1 MRISLIYELQMAKPW
16 HDLSEYNTYWQAIAQ
31 IELAEEMGFHAVWCV
46 EHHFLTEYS
55 HSSAPEVFFG
65 AVSQRTQ
72 RIRLGHGVVLLPH
85 RYNHPVRVAER
96 AAALDI
102 LSNGRV
108 ELGTGRSITEQEL
121 GGFCIDPDETI
132 EQWEESVRAI
142 PQMWMKDTVSFDG
155 KYLKMP
161 ERSVLPKPVQKPHP
175 PLWHA
180 ATQPS
185 SFERA
190 GRLGL
195 GLLSFGFLA
204 PGMLEAQLKIY
215 RDAAAACTDP
225 AGAFVNNQVAASAMA
240 CCAETRAKAY
250 EVAEKN
256 MRFFWELGQQLYIPK
271 TAKTYQYYSNITDA
285 LISSRGQKK
294 DESKPLA
301 AAPIAPSAFNI
312 QAAAESGTVICGN
325 PDDCIKGVQKY
336 PEAGIDEL
344 LLLVQVGRMPHAAI
358 MDTIKLLGR
367 HVLPYFRNVEP
378 KGAAQAQP
386 SAAAAG

>member
-1 MRISLIYELQMAKPW
+1 MKISLIYELQMAKPW
-16 HDLSEYNTYWQAIAQ
+16 HEMSEYNTYWQAIAQ
-31 IELAEEMGFHAVWCV
+31 VELAEEMGFHAVWCV

-65 AVSQRTQ
+65 ALSQRTQ

-96 AAALDI
+96 AAVLDI

-121 GGFCIDPDETI
+121 GGFMIDPDETI
-132 EQWEESVRAI
+132 DQWEESVRAI
-142 PQMWMKDTVSFDG
+142 PKMWMNDKVSFEG

-161 ERSVLPKPVQKPHP
+161 ERSVLPKPMQKPHP

-190 GRLGL
+190 GKMGL

-215 RDAAAACTDP
+215 RDAAASCTNP
-225 AGAFVNNQVAASAMA
+225 AGAFINNQVASSAMA
-240 CCAETRAKAY
+240 CCAETRKKAY
-250 EVAEKN
+250 DVAENN

-271 TAKTYQYYSNITDA
+271 SAKTYQYYANISDA
-285 LISSRGQKK
+285 LISSRGETK
-294 DESKPLA
+294 DPNKPLS
-301 AAPIAPSAFNI
+301 AAPLPPAAFDI
-312 QAAAESGTVICGN
+312 DAASKSGTVICGN
-325 PDDCIKGVQKY
+325 PDDCIAGIQKY

-358 MDTIKLLGR
+358 MDTIKLIGR
-367 HVLPYFRNVEP
+367 HVIPYFRNVEA
-378 KGAAQAQP
+378 KGAAMPQI
-386 SAAAAG
+386 SAAAR

>member
-1 MRISLIYELQMAKPW
+1 MRRASFPDGVFAQ
-16 HDLSEYNTYWQAIAQ
+16 LSAGGVLRRDQ
-31 IELAEEMGFHAVWCV
+31 
-46 EHHFLTEYS
+46 
-55 HSSAPEVFFG
+55 P
-65 AVSQRTQ
+65 QRTS

-85 RYNHPVRVAER
+85 RYNHPARVAER
-96 AAALDI
+96 AAVLDI

-121 GGFCIDPDETI
+121 GGFMIDPDETI
-132 EQWEESVRAI
+132 EQWEEAVRAI
-142 PQMWMKDTVSFDG
+142 PQMWMKDKVSFDG
-155 KYLKMP
+155 KHLKMP
-161 ERSVLPKPVQKPHP
+161 ERSVLPKPIQKPHP

-190 GRLGL
+190 GKLGV

-215 RDAAAACTDP
+215 RDAAETCTNP
-225 AGAFVNNQVAASAMA
+225 AGAFVNNQVASSAMA

-250 EVAEKN
+250 EVAEPN

-271 TAKTYQYYSNITDA
+271 SAKTYQYYANISDA

-294 DESKPLA
+294 DDSKPLTV
-301 AAPIAPSAFNI
+301 APIAPSAFNI
-312 QAAAESGTVICGN
+312 DAAAQSGAVICGN
-325 PDDCIKGVQKY
+325 PDDCIKAVQKY

-344 LLLVQVGRMPHAAI
+344 MLLVQVGRMPHAAI
-358 MDTIKLLGR
+358 MDTIKLIGR
-367 HVLPYFRNVEP
+367 HVIPYFKNVEP
-378 KGAAQAQP
+378 EGAARP
-386 SAAAAG
+386 PVSAAAG

>member
-16 HDLSEYNTYWQAIAQ
+16 HPLSEYNTYWQAIAQ
-31 IELAEEMGFHAVWCV
+31 IELAEEMGFHGVWCV

-65 AVSQRTQ
+65 AISQRTSRL
-72 RIRLGHGVVLLPH
+72 RIGHGVVLLPH
-85 RYNHPVRVAER
+85 KYNHPVRVAER
-96 AAALDI
+96 AAVLDI

-121 GGFCIDPDETI
+121 GGFQIDPDETI
-132 EQWEESVRAI
+132 EQWEEAVRAI
-142 PQMWMKDTVSFDG
+142 PKMWMNDTVSFDG

-161 ERSVLPKPVQKPHP
+161 ERAVLPKPVQKPHP

-190 GRLGL
+190 GRMGL

-215 RDAAAACTDP
+215 RDAAAGCTNP
-225 AGAFVNNQVAASAMA
+225 AGAFVNNQVASSAMA
-240 CCAETRAKAY
+240 CCAETREKAY
-250 EVAEKN
+250 EVAEQN

-271 TAKTYQYYSNITDA
+271 SAKSYQYYANITDA
-285 LISSRGQKK
+285 LISSKGKEKSDQ
-294 DESKPLA
+294 PLT
-301 AAPIAPSAFNI
+301 AAPIAPQGFDI
-312 QAAAESGTVICGN
+312 RAASESGTVICGN
-325 PDDCIKGVQKY
+325 PDDCIKGIAKY
-336 PEAGIDEL
+336 PAAGIDEL
-344 LLLVQVGRMPHAAI
+344 MLLVQVGRMPHAAI

-367 HVLPYFRNVEP
+367 HVIPYFKNTEE
-378 KGAAQAQP
+378 
-386 SAAAAG
+386 SAAAKAARAAA

>member
-1 MRISLIYELQMAKPW
+1 M
-16 HDLSEYNTYWQAIAQ
+16 
-31 IELAEEMGFHAVWCV
+31 
-46 EHHFLTEYS
+46 
-55 HSSAPEVFFG
+55 
-65 AVSQRTQ
+65 
-72 RIRLGHGVVLLPH
+72 
-85 RYNHPVRVAER
+85 RVAER
-96 AAALDI
+96 AAVLDI

-121 GGFCIDPDETI
+121 GGFMIDPDETI
-132 EQWEESVRAI
+132 GQWEESVRAI
-142 PQMWMKDTVSFDG
+142 PQMWMKDKVSFDG

-190 GRLGL
+190 GKLGL

-215 RDAAAACTDP
+215 RDAANSCTDP

-240 CCAETRAKAY
+240 CCAETREKAY
-250 EVAEKN
+250 AVAEQN
-256 MRFFWELGQQLYIPK
+256 MKFFWELGQQLYIPK

-285 LISSRGQKK
+285 LISSRGEKR
-294 DESKPLA
+294 DESKPLT

-312 QAAAESGTVICGN
+312 DAAAKSGTVICGN
-325 PDDCIKGVQKY
+325 PDDCIRGVQKY

-344 LLLVQVGRMPHAAI
+344 LLLVQVGRMPHEAI
-358 MDTIKLLGR
+358 MDTIKLIGR
-367 HVLPYFRNVEP
+367 HVIPYFKNVEP
-378 KGAAQAQP
+378 KGLRET

>member
-31 IELAEEMGFHAVWCV
+31 IELAEELGFHAVWCV

-65 AVSQRTQ
+65 AISQRTQ

-96 AAALDI
+96 AAVLDI

-121 GGFCIDPDETI
+121 GGFMIDPDETI
-132 EQWEESVRAI
+132 AQWEESVRAI
-142 PQMWMKDTVSFDG
+142 PQMWMKDKVSFQG
-155 KYLKMP
+155 KYLQMP

-190 GRLGL
+190 GKMGL

-215 RDAAAACTDP
+215 RDAAESCTNP
-225 AGAFVNNQVAASAMA
+225 AGAFVNNQVASSAMA

-250 EVAEKN
+250 EVASPN
-256 MRFFWELGQQLYIPK
+256 MKFFWELGQQLYIPK
-271 TAKTYQYYSNITDA
+271 NAKTYQYYSNISDA
-285 LISSRGQKK
+285 LISSRGEKR
-294 DESKPLA
+294 DESKPLT
-301 AAPIAPSAFNI
+301 AAPIAPSAFDI
-312 QAAAESGTVICGN
+312 DAAAQSGTVICGN
-325 PDDCIKGVQKY
+325 PDDCIKGIEKY
-336 PEAGIDEL
+336 PQAGIDEL
-344 LLLVQVGRMPHAAI
+344 MLLVQVGAMPHGAI
-358 MDTIKLLGR
+358 MDTIKLIGR
-367 HVLPYFRNVEP
+367 HVIPYFKNVEA
-378 KGAAQAQP
+378 KRTQRTSM
-386 SAAAAG
+386 SAAAG